1 MLKEYSLGEVAQ
13 LTGVAYYRLYYA
25 IYTGQLPEPKKVG
38 KTRIFT
44 AKDVQNIKEHFGIK
58 EETK

>member
-1 MLKEYSLGEVAQ
+1 MPKEYSLREVAQ

-25 IYTGQLPEPKKVG
+25 YYTGQIPEPKKVG

-44 AKDVQNIKEHFGIK
+44 EKDVEIIKEHFGIK
-58 EETK
+58 EVAK

>member
-25 IYTGQLPEPKKVG
+25 FYTGQLPEPKKVG

-44 AKDVQNIKEHFGIK
+44 EKDVQNIKEHFGIN
-58 EETK
+58 EEAK

>member
-1 MLKEYSLGEVAQ
+1 MLKEYSLNEVAR

-25 IYTGQLPEPKKVG
+25 FYTGQLPEPKKVG

-44 AKDVQNIKEHFGIK
+44 ENDVQNIKEHFGIK